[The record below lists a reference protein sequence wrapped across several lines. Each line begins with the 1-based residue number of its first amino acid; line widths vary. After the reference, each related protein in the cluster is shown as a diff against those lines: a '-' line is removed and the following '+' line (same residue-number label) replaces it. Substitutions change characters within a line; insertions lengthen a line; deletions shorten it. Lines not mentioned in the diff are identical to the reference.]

1 MRSYKIVLASASAM
15 AIMLLST
22 PASACRVSQ
31 SYWHADRSDL
41 RGNFAAEVQVS
52 QVFGSDEK
60 IAFEALVVSILHGTL
75 THSTVQVRRSS
86 RCAAVPAI
94 GKRGVLMGCLGSGD
108 EGTVI
113 TPFLQSGA
121 YLLPHLRERFC

>member
-1 MRSYKIVLASASAM
+1 MGSYKIVLASASAM

-22 PASACRVSQ
+22 PASACRTSQ

-52 QVFGSDEK
+52 KVFDTDEK
-60 IAFEALVVSILHGTL
+60 IAFEAHLVSTLHGTL
-75 THSTVQVRRSS
+75 THSTVQIRRGS

-94 GKRGVLMGCLGSGD
+94 GERGVVMGCIGVGD
-108 EGTVI
+108 AGTVI
-113 TPFLQSGA
+113 IPFLQSGA
-121 YLLPHLRERFC
+121 YLPPHLRERVC